1 MTLYENV
8 FEAFDVASAAGMAV
22 LPVCGG
28 FKVCSWSTY
37 WRWCEDEAEELISE
51 GWGPDDLDDLVEA
64 FNFTPAYA
72 ADVCKE
78 MRKIYEEIGIVL
90 DAEGVEV

>member
-8 FEAFDVASAAGMAV
+8 VEAQEVANSADMAV

-28 FKVCSWSTY
+28 FKVCSWGTY
-37 WRWCEDEAEELISE
+37 WKWCEDEAEELISE
-51 GWGPDDLDDLVEA
+51 GWGPDDRDDLVEA
-64 FNFTPAYA
+64 FSFTPEYA
-72 ADVCKE
+72 ADLCGE
-78 MRKIYEEIGIVL
+78 MRKIYEEIGILV

>member
-8 FEAFDVASAAGMAV
+8 TEAQEVANSADMAV

-28 FKVCSWSTY
+28 FRVCRWETY

-51 GWGPDDLDDLVEA
+51 GWGPDDLDDMVEA
-64 FNFTPAYA
+64 FNFTPEYA
-72 ADVCKE
+72 ADLCLE
-78 MRKIYEEIGIVL
+78 MRKIYEEIGIVV
-90 DAEGVEV
+90 DGEVIA